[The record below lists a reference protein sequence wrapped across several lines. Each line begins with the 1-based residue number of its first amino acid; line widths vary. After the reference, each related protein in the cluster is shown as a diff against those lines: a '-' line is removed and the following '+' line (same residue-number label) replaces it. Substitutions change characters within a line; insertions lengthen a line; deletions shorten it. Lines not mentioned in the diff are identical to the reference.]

1 MGHVDETP
9 NLAPPDCARL
19 MAGSAI
25 RQLLFTIDFHVA
37 RHLGFLWVVHATVLS
52 DDRGLA
58 SMSLSDALTAIEA
71 AQSRTY
77 PG

>member
-1 MGHVDETP
+1 
-9 NLAPPDCARL
+9 

-71 AQSRTY
+71 AQSRTIAKIRRVMNE
-77 PG
+77 PRPVHVN